1 MVSDPQ
7 QQQPPPTTPPPT
19 ASPAAASPGE
29 LSIPRFFSDKWYCGH
44 DLLRELKSGY
54 SSALNS
60 SIGLVKIFH
69 LLRYLHPTRHVAVLP
84 TRLQMVF
91 VYSQIDTV
99 GSQISHALDR
109 YAMYTKRWLN

>member
-1 MVSDPQ
+1 MIQNSDAKWTYHRLALVAASDSYMYAPLVSDPQ

-44 DLLRELKSGY
+44 DLLRELKSVY

-60 SIGLVKIFH
+60 SIGLVKIFQ
-69 LLRYLHPTRHVAVLP
+69 YLHPSELLEQLNTTR
-84 TRLQMVF
+84 
-91 VYSQIDTV
+91 S
-99 GSQISHALDR
+99 
-109 YAMYTKRWLN
+109 